1 MNQFKVIGMLGLVV
15 GLALGASGARAQE
28 TGKSGYKIIQKI
40 SLPGDGGWDFLTVDS
55 DNRRIYLTHD
65 NSVQV
70 VDADALTLLGTVE
83 NVPHPHGVVFLPD
96 LGKGYATSGVP
107 GSVVVFDLKT
117 FKRLAEIPDSK
128 DADVIIYDPATQ
140 HILTFNGDSHNC
152 TVIDPA
158 TDKVVTTV
166 ALDGGPEVA
175 VSDGKGLIFD
185 NLETKSVVL
194 KINAK
199 TMKVLKTWPLAP
211 GESPS
216 GLSMD
221 VKNNR
226 LFSGCHNKN
235 LVVMNAKNGKVI
247 QTLPIGERVD
257 GTAFDPA
264 TGNVFSSNGDGTLT
278 VIHEDSPDKFTLVEN
293 VPTEPMAKTLALDSK
308 TGHILLM
315 TAQMQPPPT
324 PTKDDPKPH
333 RKPVPGSFHLL
344 VVGK

>member
-1 MNQFKVIGMLGLVV
+1 MKAWMALLGL
-15 GLALGASGARAQE
+15 GILLGWAGALKAQDAM
-28 TGKSGYKIIQKI
+28 GPSGYKILQKVP
-40 SLPGDGGWDFLTVDS
+40 LPGDGGWDFLTVDS
-55 DNRRIYLTHD
+55 DNRRVYIAHN

-70 VDADALTLLGTVE
+70 VDADALTLIGTIE
-83 NVPHPHGVVFLPD
+83 NVPHPHGVVALPD
-96 LGKGYATSGVP
+96 LGKGYASSGVP

-117 FKRLAEIPDSK
+117 LKRLSEIPDSK
-128 DADVIIYDPATQ
+128 DADVIIYDPATK
-140 HILTFNGDSHNC
+140 HVLTFNGDSHNF

-158 TDKVVTTV
+158 TDQAVTTV

-175 VSDGKGLIFD
+175 VSNGKGLIFD
-185 NLETKSVVL
+185 NVETKNEVL
-194 KINAK
+194 KIDAK
-199 TMKVLKTWPLAP
+199 TLKVLKTWPLAP

-221 VKNNR
+221 VKNIR

-264 TGNVFSSNGDGTLT
+264 TGNVFSSNGDATLT
-278 VIHEDSPDKFTLVEN
+278 VIHEDSPNKYTLVEQF
-293 VPTEPMAKTLALDSK
+293 PTEVGARSLALDTK
-308 TGHILLM
+308 TGRIFLM
-315 TAQMQPPPT
+315 TAQMQSPST

-333 RKPVPGSFHLL
+333 RKPVPGTFHLL